1 MMTDEWD
8 KYYAVTFD
16 GEVVCEGS
24 FSECEETVLRALDDD
39 CAQMFEVTTTAKEI
53 IL

>member
-1 MMTDEWD
+1 MMTEQWD

-16 GEVVCEGS
+16 GEVVCEGDYG
-24 FSECEETVLRALDDD
+24 ECADKVYHAFDDD